1 MFKKLLAIIRG
12 DEKKMEQSKERLD
25 RAYSL
30 FMNELRIIEDVCKDM
45 QADLNTKEIKAIT
58 HEHH

>member
-45 QADLNTKEIKAIT
+45 HADLNTKEIKAIT